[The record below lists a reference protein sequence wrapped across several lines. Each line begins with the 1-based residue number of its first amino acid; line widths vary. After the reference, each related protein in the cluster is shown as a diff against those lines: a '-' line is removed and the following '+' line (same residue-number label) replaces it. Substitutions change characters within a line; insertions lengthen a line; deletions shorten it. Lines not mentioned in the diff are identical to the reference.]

1 MTWRSLI
8 CEEHSVDGTL
18 QGFVSIG
25 RVSFWIL
32 LAYMSYFWL
41 TLQVVPDTL
50 YMSWIAVLIYNLSK
64 KLFTFLYEKVNVT
77 FSK

>member
-8 CEEHSVDGTL
+8 CEEHAVDGTL

-32 LAYMSYFWL
+32 LSILTWFWL
-41 TLQVVPDTL
+41 TERVVPDTL
-50 YMSWIAVLIYNLSK
+50 YSSWIAVLLYNLSK